1 MKELLASPACRGWCW
16 MIALLVG
23 PVLLHGASQDV
34 RFFGLYNG
42 QVWHQESAEPPAL
55 ATVGNPHEFKAFVLL
70 GSTPT
75 VSSVSLKWPNNTTRP
90 LQKLPTSWLYYTN
103 LPNQP
108 NLNFAAPQG
117 SYTFTIESASAG
129 SKTITLGLFGDFY
142 PVTPRLLNWVEAQTI
157 DTEKPFTLN
166 WAANIASFTEVQIHE
181 GDRLVFRTGDM
192 PGEAG
197 SLVANAASAVIPART
212 LQPGGKY
219 RASITAWARMAAN
232 TAGYPG
238 ALGWVAYTKR
248 TEFWIR
254 AAFPTNDIVSFSTFK
269 TRRYGQTSPVDVL
282 PDPTAS
288 YALVAAAEGTGPT
301 VVKGASWRAQPGP
314 ARALERAGNTWS
326 REDRF
331 ATEALLNAAAPN
343 GPIEFTFDTTR
354 NGLRT
359 VPLAFADTLP
369 PAPVLQNWYE
379 ANTIE
384 SAKTFALR
392 WQLAGNFVRV
402 RIFRGGQPVFHASN
416 LPGDGAGLPAGATSV
431 TLPAGLLAPGETCE
445 VRLLAAR
452 LSRTELYEYPRAFGL
467 SGAAAETTAILRAR
481 GGTVQT
487 PTFTRAARDG
497 AFFSLSLAGDP
508 GRVHALEGT
517 ADFRT
522 WTLLFQTNA
531 TVGEF
536 QIRLPASALQN
547 RPFLRAL
554 AY

>member
-1 MKELLASPACRGWCW
+1 MKEVLAKRSFGFWCGL
-16 MIALLVG
+16 IAWLAG
-23 PVLLHGASQDV
+23 PILAYGASQDV

-42 QVWHQESAEPPAL
+42 QVWHQESAEPPVL
-55 ATVGNPHEFKAFVLL
+55 AAEGKPHEFKAFVLL
-70 GSTPT
+70 GSAPT
-75 VSSVSLKWPNNTTRP
+75 VSSVSLKWPGNITRP
-90 LQKLPTSWLYYTN
+90 LQKLQTSWLYFTN
-103 LPNQP
+103 FPNQP

-129 SKTITLGLFGDFY
+129 AKTITLGLFGDFY

-197 SLVANAASAVIPART
+197 SLAANAASAVIPART

-232 TAGYPG
+232 TTGYPG

-248 TEFWIR
+248 TEFLIR
-254 AAFPTNDIVSFSTFK
+254 AAFATNDIVAFSTFK
-269 TRRYGQTSPVDVL
+269 TRRYRQTSPADVL
-282 PDPTAS
+282 PDSTAS
-288 YALVAAAEGTGPT
+288 FALVAAAECTGPT
-301 VVKGASWRAQPGP
+301 VVKGTSWRAPNGS

-343 GPIEFTFDTTR
+343 GPVEFTFDTTR

-359 VPLAFADTLP
+359 VPLAFADNLP

-384 SAKTFALR
+384 SAKAFTLR
-392 WQLAGNFVRV
+392 WQSAGNFVRV
-402 RIFRGGQPVFHASN
+402 RMFRGGQQVFHASN
-416 LPGDGAGLPAGATSV
+416 LPGEGAGLPAGATSV

-452 LSRTELYEYPRAFGL
+452 LSRAELYEYPRAVGL
-467 SGAAAETTAILRAR
+467 SGAAAETTATLRAR

-487 PTFTRAARDG
+487 PAFTQATRDG
-497 AFFSLSLAGDP
+497 AFFSVGLSGDP
-508 GRVHALEGT
+508 GRVHAVEGT

-531 TVGEF
+531 PAGEF

-547 RPFLRAL
+547 RPFLRSL